1 MEFSYPAAQQSF
13 LASVCFHDENCSN
26 FCKQKF
32 FSTSHSSVRSHHVY
46 EKSMGLLYVA
56 KCTWRINLVF
66 SWSKNK
72 LSFCCK
78 RHIKVLWKEA
88 LFFEWASAWFVRGKK
103 GCPFAVK
110 TAFFFLLRTYG
121 CSCGRVTSPYE
132 EMFKIRTVQDTGCSG
147 GIRTH
152 GLRVMSPASDQAA
165 LRCDKIEST
174 ELLHPDKSFTIN
186 GGFEHPSIQ
195 YSLGFCLLFTPSG
208 FWLVIFTLFPKRH
221 FLYRYKPC
229 KLSHR

>member
-1 MEFSYPAAQQSF
+1 M
-13 LASVCFHDENCSN
+13 
-26 FCKQKF
+26 
-32 FSTSHSSVRSHHVY
+32 
-46 EKSMGLLYVA
+46 A

-66 SWSKNK
+66 SWTKNK
-72 LSFCCK
+72 L
-78 RHIKVLWKEA
+78 
-88 LFFEWASAWFVRGKK
+88 FFAVSVKIYQSPLEGNLAIEWASAWFVRGKK

-152 GLRVMSPASDQAA
+152 GLRVMSPASDRTA

-174 ELLHPDKSFTIN
+174 ELLHPGKSFTIN

-195 YSLGFCLLFTPSG
+195 RLSG
-208 FWLVIFTLFPKRH
+208 FLPSLHALRLLAGDFYVVPKTPFFVPLQTL
-221 FLYRYKPC
+221 
-229 KLSHR
+229 